1 MNFTR
6 IPSEVVSHG
15 RLGLR
20 LASRNPVFALTLI
33 LVFAIGI
40 GANTAVFSLINT
52 LLLRPLPVQAPD
64 RLIAIYA
71 TNKEHKFWSTSYPD
85 YASLRDQNSVFSG
98 VAGYTIAGMSL
109 QEDGKSK
116 MVWGEMVTGNYF
128 SVLGV
133 TPIRGRAFLPE
144 EDRVPMAAPVAV
156 ISHDLWQNQFNSRPD
171 IVGANITLN
180 GYPFRIVGV
189 APSSFQGLVRGLS
202 AKIWVPM
209 MMQGRIKPGPNVL
222 EDRKVRLLS
231 VVARLKDG
239 AEISAARANVALLA
253 DQLASAYPDTDKG
266 WSSRLIPQSSVAIHP
281 EADGAL
287 AVVASLLMAFTLLIL
302 LVACSN
308 AANLTLAR
316 MTSREKEFAIRMA
329 LGSSRMELVRQIALE
344 TLPLATI
351 GAILGTA
358 VTLISL
364 NLLLGSIPLP
374 SLPINFQVQF
384 DGRVAAF
391 AFLAAIF
398 VSFIF
403 GLAPVFK
410 RSRGSLSEVLTD
422 KASGSGR
429 RPHSRIQDA
438 LVFGQMA
445 ASMILLI
452 CGALFL
458 LSLHSASSIDPGFRT
473 NQLLMLSVNPVLK
486 GYEKPRA
493 AELYQ
498 RMLEE
503 TRRQPGVTSAALASH
518 LPLGVEIRVAD
529 VYSPQ
534 SGDIRQDK
542 HEVDYS
548 VVGPGYFETVG
559 TPLLQGR
566 DFTDQDNDK
575 TPGVVIV
582 NETMAERFWHGQNPL
597 NQKIALE
604 DPSGPSLQVVGV
616 VRDGKYRT
624 LGESPRPFLFKAA
637 AQDFQSPI
645 TLLVHTNSDAGPMLN
660 TIQRQ
665 ILSLDPTL
673 PIFEAK
679 TVEQHLGTPLLLAKA
694 GAFAFGLMGFLALGL
709 AMTGITGL
717 VAYQVGQRTREI
729 AIKISLGARRVH
741 VIRPVVLRMV
751 AVSATGALVGL
762 ALAALLARQLSGV
775 LYGSNSAQIIVLLAV
790 PTLLL
795 LLVTL
800 ASYVPVWRATQ
811 VDPAVAL
818 RG

>member
-1 MNFTR
+1 
-6 IPSEVVSHG
+6 
-15 RLGLR
+15 
-20 LASRNPVFALTLI
+20 
-33 LVFAIGI
+33 
-40 GANTAVFSLINT
+40 
-52 LLLRPLPVQAPD
+52 
-64 RLIAIYA
+64 
-71 TNKEHKFWSTSYPD
+71 
-85 YASLRDQNSVFSG
+85 
-98 VAGYTIAGMSL
+98 
-109 QEDGKSK
+109 
-116 MVWGEMVTGNYF
+116 
-128 SVLGV
+128 
-133 TPIRGRAFLPE
+133 
-144 EDRVPMAAPVAV
+144 
-156 ISHDLWQNQFNSRPD
+156 
-171 IVGANITLN
+171 
-180 GYPFRIVGV
+180 
-189 APSSFQGLVRGLS
+189 
-202 AKIWVPM
+202 M
-209 MMQGRIKPGPNVL
+209 MMQARIKPGLNVL

-239 AEISAARANVALLA
+239 VQISAARANVALLA
-253 DQLASAYPDTDKG
+253 DQLASSYPDNDKG
-266 WSSRLIPQSSVAIHP
+266 WSARLIPQSSVAIHP
-281 EADGAL
+281 EADSAL

-364 NLLLGSIPLP
+364 NLLLGSIALP
-374 SLPINFQVQF
+374 SLPVNFQVQF

-391 AFLAAIF
+391 AFLAAIL

-422 KASGSGR
+422 KAGGSGR

-473 NQLLMLSVNPVLK
+473 NQLLMLSVNPILK
-486 GYEKPRA
+486 GYDKPQA
-493 AELYQ
+493 TQLYQ
-498 RMLEE
+498 RMLDE

-566 DFTDQDNDK
+566 DFTELDNDK

-582 NETMAERFWHGQNPL
+582 NETMADRLWHGQNPL
-597 NQKIALE
+597 DQKIALE
-604 DPSGPSLQVVGV
+604 DPSGPFLQVVGV

-645 TLLVHTNSDAGPMLN
+645 TLLVHTSSDAGPMLN

-665 ILSLDPTL
+665 LLSLDPTL

-694 GAFAFGLMGFLALGL
+694 GAFAFGLMGVLALGL

-729 AIKISLGARRVH
+729 AIRISLGARRGH

-751 AVSATGALVGL
+751 AVSATGALLGL

-775 LYGSNSAQIIVLLAV
+775 LYGSDAAQVMVLVAV
-790 PTLLL
+790 PALLL
-795 LLVTL
+795 FLVTL

-811 VDPAVAL
+811 VDPAIAL